1 MHYVKSLKNDP
12 KTNQTVVH
20 TACGADFV
28 LKRNEETGTS
38 FPNTMVTMSADNVQC
53 EDCKRHLEE

>member
-1 MHYVKSLKNDP
+1 MSHYVTSLKNDP

-28 LKRNEETGTS
+28 LEKNENGAS
-38 FPNTMVTMSADNVQC
+38 FPNTLVTLYAPDAKC
-53 EDCKRHLEE
+53 EDCRRHLEE